1 MELEI
6 WGVEGTEEATLVR
19 TAVELEALLGAAR
32 GVDYP
37 ILLEILDATSPYKV
51 ILNVGLNGEL
61 GVLRY
66 AGGEHHRGLYSRN
79 PESEASHADVVLYYY
94 MNSDSEFPASAQV
107 PADLVLRACVEFME
121 TDGELPTQV
130 EWQPWPT
137 MASSS

>member
-1 MELEI
+1 MGHLRRSHAGHASEDVGDLASAAPD
-6 WGVEGTEEATLVR
+6 GH
-19 TAVELEALLGAAR
+19 LLSPGDAGDVAGGAGGPGA
-32 GVDYP
+32 
-37 ILLEILDATSPYKV
+37 
-51 ILNVGLNGEL
+51 GEF

-66 AGGEHHRGLYSRN
+66 AGGEHRRGLYSRN

-121 TDGELPTQV
+121 TDGELPSLV